1 VRVGAHTAGTSRL
14 AIPVGRQTFA
24 VPAHPTT
31 MGKLPM
37 SLLPPTPPASQ
48 VPSFFPTVSLRRL
61 RHISTGYLI
70 LLTFLLVIYP
80 CSSASISEVKVVTT
94 GTCES
99 NGYTRIVD
107 GDMCKAAATAA
118 GFAVTAYYGGYRNVV
133 DGCTIDKG
141 TSFVDLFLNQPGT
154 CSTSAPLFGTLQYC
168 DCSKSA
174 NKCLCDAR
182 GSTFRETTCTDS
194 PSGWGSKNGRT
205 CAEYKS
211 KKWCK
216 PDGNYGAGWYSGA
229 GSFSDWANSAGVDA
243 TQACCACGAGIK
255 TYVPETFAMLG
266 ASKAPPHL
274 HFIFHPF
281 PPPP

>member
-1 VRVGAHTAGTSRL
+1 MRVGAHTAGTSRL

-107 GDMCKAAATAA
+107 EDMCKAAATAA
-118 GFAVTAYYGGYRNVV
+118 GFGVTWGPHGGYADVV
-133 DGCTIDKG
+133 DGCTMRR
-141 TSFVDLFLNQPGT
+141 SSQLFLNPPGT
-154 CSTSAPLFGTLQYC
+154 CSKNVISSWASKNDC

-182 GSTFRETTCTDS
+182 GSAFRETTCTDKTLEWTDS
-194 PSGWGSKNGRT
+194 SGDT

-211 KKWCK
+211 SKWCK
-216 PDGNYGAGWYSGA
+216 PDGNYGTGWSSGD

-255 TYVPETFAMLG
+255 TYVPKTFAMLG